1 MCAVRAAKIT
11 GLKVRVRIKYV
22 RVSYVLITVFDTTEI

>member
-1 MCAVRAAKIT
+1 
-11 GLKVRVRIKYV
+11 LKVRVRIKYV